1 MNTKASDLHG
11 KNAIVTGGARGIGAA
26 TAITLARAGANI
38 IIADLISAQ
47 ETLQKVKETG
57 RSAIAVK
64 TDVSKVNDVKK
75 MTEQAMDAFGQIDI
89 LVNNAGVVH
98 SDSLLETSEIT
109 WDCVID
115 VSLKGTFLCTQSVYP
130 HMRKQKYG
138 KIINVSSISGIIGG
152 AVSKPD
158 DTPDMLMGRSG
169 AAYAS
174 AKGGMIALTR
184 WVAKNIA
191 KDGICV
197 NAIAPGACETEMTQG
212 YDYNVDFLPIPRMGK
227 PSEMAQAI
235 LFLASDASSYITGQ
249 VINVDGGWVM
259 A

>member
-1 MNTKASDLHG
+1 MNSKATDLHG
-11 KNAIVTGGARGIGAA
+11 RTAIVTGGARGIGAA
-26 TAITLARAGANI
+26 TAITLAKAGADI
-38 IIADLISAQ
+38 VIADLILAQ
-47 ETLQKVKETG
+47 ETLEEIKETG

-64 TDVSKVNDVKK
+64 TDVSKVEDVKK
-75 MTEQAMDAFGQIDI
+75 MTDQAVEAFGQIDI

-98 SDSLLETSEIT
+98 RDSLLETSEST
-109 WDCVID
+109 WDCVLA
-115 VSLKGTFLCTQSVYP
+115 VSLKGTFLCIQSVYP

-152 AVSKPD
+152 AVSKFD
-158 DTPDMLMGRSG
+158 DTPEMSMGRSG
-169 AAYAS
+169 PAYAS
-174 AKGGMIALTR
+174 AKGGMLALTR

-191 KDGICV
+191 KDGIYV
-197 NAIAPGACETEMTQG
+197 NAIAPGACETEMTRG
-212 YDYNVDFLPIPRMGK
+212 YDYNVDFLPIARMGQ
-227 PSEMAQAI
+227 PSEMAQTI